1 MGHLFIV
8 ESNEY
13 RYPQL
18 ANMWRMWSD
27 CGHIYQAFYPEA
39 LGIIMEG
46 RAARLYESEVAEI
59 CREAVIA
66 GHSGTIAYMKSQQ
79 LGLLTQD
86 LQNINPAKI
95 LE

>member
-1 MGHLFIV
+1 
-8 ESNEY
+8 
-13 RYPQL
+13 
-18 ANMWRMWSD
+18 
-27 CGHIYQAFYPEA
+27 
-39 LGIIMEG
+39 MEG

-79 LGLLTQD
+79 LGLLAQD
-86 LQNINPAKI
+86 LQNITPAKI

>member
-1 MGHLFIV
+1 
-8 ESNEY
+8 
-13 RYPQL
+13 
-18 ANMWRMWSD
+18 
-27 CGHIYQAFYPEA
+27 
-39 LGIIMEG
+39 MEG

-66 GHSGTIAYMKSQQ
+66 GHRGTIAYMKSQQ
-79 LGLLTQD
+79 LGLLAQD